1 MNKSYQFTLALL
13 LLAFT
18 AFSFAADKSPLKL
31 GDESNPSD
39 APDGTY
45 SIDKTHG
52 YITFSYSHQGY
63 SKPMLRW
70 RDWDSTLEWNGSD
83 PSKSTVSVSID
94 ASKVDSGVDVFD
106 DHLRGEKFFDVE
118 NHPEIT
124 FTSTKVT
131 MRDNSVGTM
140 IGDLTI
146 KGKTLPAT
154 VHLKFNKT
162 AVNKRKGAQVIGLT
176 GHSIIKRSD
185 WGMDTA
191 VPMVSDE
198 VEIIIQ
204 AEYLMTLSK

>member
-1 MNKSYQFTLALL
+1 MINSNKLCLL
-13 LLAFT
+13 LVLFAFSV
-18 AFSFAADKSPLKL
+18 FSFAADKSPLKL

-52 YITFSYSHQGY
+52 YITFSYAHQGY

-106 DHLRGEKFFDVE
+106 DHLRGEKYFDVE
-118 NHPEIT
+118 KYPTIT
-124 FTSTKVT
+124 FNSTKVM
-131 MRDNSVGTM
+131 MRDSKVGTM
-140 IGDLTI
+140 IGELTI
-146 KGKTLPAT
+146 KGKTLPAS

-162 AVNKRKGAQVIGLT
+162 AVNKRKGAQVIGLS

-185 WGMDTA
+185 WGLDVA

-198 VEIIIQ
+198 IEIVIQ
-204 AEYLMTLSK
+204 AEYLMPLPK